1 MVGELRLLHVRG
13 ARRYLVGIS
22 GLLVSLVRNQMRSV
36 SYGSHQDSPNWK
48 HGECSGAAMKGDG
61 RLSVNFVANF
71 EGLDIRANGFDN
83 SRKVATER
91 DE

>member
-1 MVGELRLLHVRG
+1 
-13 ARRYLVGIS
+13 
-22 GLLVSLVRNQMRSV
+22 
-36 SYGSHQDSPNWK
+36 
-48 HGECSGAAMKGDG
+48 MKGDG
-61 RLSVNFVANF
+61 RLSVNFVANS